1 MRISLVTPYIF
12 SALVVILAAN
22 AGLAERLGAH
32 PFWSIAVAWI
42 GVPIGLLMAM
52 ATRWFSL
59 KWPLRVAVF
68 GVGLAASFLMAGY
81 GKERFAAS
89 FAEDAAA
96 GRMWYMGWIATMAF
110 ASAFIAALF
119 SPTPIEAES

>member
-22 AGLAERLGAH
+22 AGLTELLGAH
-32 PFWSIAVAWI
+32 PFWSIAIAWI
-42 GVPIGLLMAM
+42 GVPIGLILPI
-52 ATRWFSL
+52 ATRWL
-59 KWPLRVAVF
+59 DLRWLVRVLIFAVA
-68 GVGLAASFLMAGY
+68 LAATFALASY

-89 FAEDAAA
+89 FAEDRAA
-96 GRMWYMGWIATMAF
+96 GRIWYMGWIATMAF

-119 SPTPIEAES
+119 SPTPIQSGE